1 MNVTLE
7 WIKQSTKLM
16 ISAVMSGDIK
26 NVKASHQMVQET
38 APNATMGMLFL
49 VVGSVMALVVGG
61 FMTYIGLFLNASIN
75 NSLPAVADS
84 TYNTTLATTRANINT
99 GYTVIGILFIII
111 GASGCILA
119 LMSVVGMVGGG
130 RRQ

>member
-1 MNVTLE
+1 MKTLE

-16 ISAVMSGDIK
+16 ISAAMSGDMKMAKDMPTMIQ
-26 NVKASHQMVQET
+26 AT

-75 NSLPAVADS
+75 NSLPAVNDAA
-84 TYNTTLATTRANINT
+84 YNTTLATTRSNINT

-119 LMSVVGMVGGG
+119 LMSVVGYVGGG
-130 RRQ
+130 RRA